1 MSDAPPRARPA
12 KWQRSLSI
20 VSGACALMLVIG
32 IVQSPDEAFR
42 ASLAGLQIWWQT
54 IFPGMLPPLM
64 LAELLAASGLLHGL
78 GALCEPAVRRLFK
91 LPGSAGWAIVFGWTA
106 GLPAGAKEASRLRDK
121 GLVRDPDMDT
131 LLLVSHLPNPFLIV
145 IIVGSG
151 FLHSPAYGW
160 AIVLGLWLSAIAA
173 GFLWARIAKPSAP
186 AVPPSL
192 AAGEPRALFAR
203 VARIIREA
211 REEDG
216 RPFGKQI
223 ADAVSHAVALLL
235 AVGGLIIMSSLLLRM
250 LQLAWPEADAW
261 LAIPGLYELH
271 LGAYETSRS
280 PLFDASPVHAVSLLA
295 AVLAWTGWSGLL
307 QARAALGASAA
318 FPWARFIASKLLHAA
333 LALAFTFPLAYAA
346 REGSLSRFAP
356 SLSVFAAGPDSS
368 GWGGA
373 LPSGLR
379 IFSEMTLVSL
389 ASIAVFLLLALI
401 AALIRPSKRPPGPG
415 NKRRR

>member
-1 MSDAPPRARPA
+1 MSDAPLRTRSS

-20 VSGACALMLVIG
+20 LSGACALLLVVG
-32 IVQSPDEAFR
+32 IVRSPGEAFR

-78 GALCEPAVRRLFK
+78 GALCEPAVRRLFR
-91 LPGSAGWAIVFGWTA
+91 LPGSAGWAIVFGWMA
-106 GLPAGAKEASRLRDK
+106 GLPAGAKEAARLREK
-121 GLVRDPDMDT
+121 NIVRDADLDT
-131 LLLVSHLPNPFLIV
+131 LLLVSHQPNPFLIV

-160 AIVLGLWLSAIAA
+160 AIVCGLWLSAVVA

-186 AVPPSL
+186 AVPPPL
-192 AAGEPRALFAR
+192 PAGQPRALLAR
-203 VARIIREA
+203 MARMIREA

-223 ADAVSHAVALLL
+223 ADAVSHAVSLLL

-250 LQLAWPEADAW
+250 VQIAWPGADAW
-261 LAIPGLYELH
+261 LAVPGLYELH
-271 LGAYETSRS
+271 LGAYEASRS
-280 PLFDASPVHAVSLLA
+280 PLFASSPVQAVALLA

-307 QARAALGASAA
+307 QARAALGASAG
-318 FPWARFIASKLLHAA
+318 FPWARFIGGKLLQAA
-333 LALAFTFPLAYAA
+333 LALVITFPLAYAA
-346 REGSLSRFAP
+346 REGALSRFAP
-356 SLSVFAAGPDSS
+356 SLSVFASS
-368 GWGGA
+368 GSSGSDWSAA
-373 LPSGLR
+373 LPKGLL

-389 ASIAVFLLLALI
+389 ASIGVFLLLALL
-401 AALIRPSKRPPGPG
+401 AALIRPAKRPPD
-415 NKRRR
+415 KRRR